1 MTTPLEAYLQT
12 LVDALAEVERERT
25 LETLSH
31 SDQQILDQ
39 AWEFY
44 TERIA
49 MVEEILANQME
60 DTREGCASCS
70 GCLYCDESSPGYD
83 QSDEI

>member
-1 MTTPLEAYLQT
+1 MNPLEAYLQT
-12 LVDALAEVERERT
+12 LVDALAEVERDMANT
-25 LETLSH
+25 TLSH

-44 TERIA
+44 TERIR

-60 DTREGCASCS
+60 DKREGCARCS
-70 GCLYCDESSPGYD
+70 GCTYCEASPGYD
-83 QSDEI
+83 ATDEI